1 MFKKIISVFTV
12 ALLIITCFSACKKE
26 EEPGEAL
33 ACAISEM
40 PATFDPQIAS
50 STVERMIAVNIFDG
64 LFKLD
69 ENNEPQKCAVIDYS
83 ISADGL
89 VYTFQIQSDTY
100 YYISSATK
108 KFIESKNAAIEAK
121 VTAEDF
127 VFGITRAV
135 LPETNAE
142 YFELLKEIKNAEQV
156 HNGTMSA
163 DSLGIRA
170 IGEYTLEITLEK
182 PSSDFLY
189 ALSQPVSYPCDKEF
203 FDLTGGRYGLEQKYT
218 ITNGGFY
225 LSNVSENKSV
235 RIAKQSEY
243 NGSHNAI
250 PSAVGFYLNTD
261 SVNIADKLDKGDY
274 NVGFFTGEDAID
286 ELGRRV
292 QKRVLPNISCSLIFN
307 MSDEKLQNISLR
319 TGLISGVDLAKI
331 TEENTEKLVPAYYGD
346 FGSVERILF
355 NAENSHNTMIQ
366 AFDELKINNLSLDIL
381 CTPKYERIAKNI
393 VNSWQSSIGVE
404 LNGSVTV
411 LEEKDFNKRINSGA
425 FQLAICSITVDSD
438 KASDFLS
445 VFTSHNSGNVFNYSS
460 DEYNRLWNDMKNNPT
475 NDNINLCQSYLL
487 KNAVLLPIIEEN
499 TVFAMAKDTSGIYF
513 SGDSANVY
521 FYKGQKK

>member
-1 MFKKIISVFTV
+1 MFKKIISVITATV
-12 ALLIITCFSACKKE
+12 LIITCFSACKKE
-26 EEPGEAL
+26 ETGEAL
-33 ACAISEM
+33 ACAISEI
-40 PATFDPQIAS
+40 PTTFDPQIAS
-50 STVERMIAVNIFDG
+50 STVERMMAVNIFDG

-69 ENNEPQKCAVIDYS
+69 ENNQPQKCAVTDYS
-83 ISADGL
+83 VSADGL
-89 VYTFQIQSDTY
+89 VYTFQIQRDTY
-100 YYISSATK
+100 YYISSAAK

-135 LPETNAE
+135 LPETDAE
-142 YFELLKEIKNAEQV
+142 YFELLKEIKNAKQV

-170 IGEYTLEITLEK
+170 IDEYTLEITLEK
-182 PSSDFLY
+182 PSGDFLY

-203 FDLTGGRYGLEQKYT
+203 FELTGGRYGLEQKYT

-225 LSNVSENKSV
+225 LSNVSEDKSV

-261 SVNIADKLDKGDY
+261 CVNVADKLDKGDY

-286 ELGRRV
+286 ELGRKV
-292 QKRVLPNISCSLIFN
+292 QKQVLSNISCSLIFN
-307 MSDEKLQNISLR
+307 MSNEKLQNLSLR
-319 TGLISGVDLAKI
+319 TGLISGIDLEKI
-331 TEENTEKLVPAYYGD
+331 TKKNTEKLVPAYYGD
-346 FGSVERILF
+346 FGSVERISF
-355 NAENSHNTMIQ
+355 NAENSHNTMIK
-366 AFDELKINNLSLDIL
+366 AFDELKIDNLSLDIL
-381 CTPKYERIAKNI
+381 CTPKYEKTAKSI

-411 LEEKDFNKRINSGA
+411 LEEKDYNKRINSGE
-425 FQLAICSITVDSD
+425 FELAIYSITVDSN

-445 VFTSHNSGNVFNYSS
+445 VFTSQNSGNVFNYSS
-460 DEYNRLWNDMKNNPT
+460 DEYNRLWNEMKNSPT
-475 NDNINLCQSYLL
+475 NDSINLCQSYLL
-487 KNAVLLPIIEEN
+487 KNAVLLPITEEN
-499 TVFAMAKDTSGIYF
+499 TVFATAKDTSGIYF